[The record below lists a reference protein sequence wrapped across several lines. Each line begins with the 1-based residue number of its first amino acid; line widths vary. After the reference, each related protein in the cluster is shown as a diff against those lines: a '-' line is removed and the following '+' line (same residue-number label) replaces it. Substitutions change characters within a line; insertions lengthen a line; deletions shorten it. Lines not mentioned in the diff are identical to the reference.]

1 MEVKIL
7 IGSEFKSQ
15 FKRLA
20 KKYVSLK
27 KDLITLQEELLANP
41 ELGTELFPNVRKVR
55 IAITAKGKGKRGGG
69 RVITFCMTKQTEE
82 VCEIT
87 LLTIYDKSEI
97 ESVSNDFIKYLL
109 SNLRND

>member
-1 MEVKIL
+1 MDIKIF

-27 KDLITLQEELLANP
+27 KDLLAFQQELLDNP
-41 ELGTELFPNVRKVR
+41 ELGTELFPNVRKAR
-55 IAITAKGKGKRGGG
+55 IAIAEKGKGKRGGG
-69 RVITFCMTKQTEE
+69 RIITYRVDKQTDDS
-82 VCEIT
+82 CEIT

-97 ESVSNDFIKYLL
+97 QSVSNDFIKYLL
-109 SNLRND
+109 SQL

>member
-1 MEVKIL
+1 MEIKIF

-20 KKYVSLK
+20 KKYISLK
-27 KDLITLQEELLANP
+27 KDLITFQQDLLQNP

-69 RVITFCMTKQTEE
+69 RIITYRLDKQADN

-97 ESVSNDFIKYLL
+97 ENVSNEFIKYLL
-109 SNLRND
+109 SQLE